1 MPLWSPKEREWKDQ
15 FRAAMVAAGKMDDF
29 VAAKKSIYEELTKH
43 KRDKKACDK
52 LAWKQA
58 AGGHPFSE
66 LFDMAKFE
74 IEWKEKNEAIT
85 RKRRENGRRLSQL
98 NKNKKEKA
106 LNAEVAAFPPPVNI
120 KDVDNSS
127 ADILRDIRWVYLN
140 MSRLFVNDTKN
151 RCQKLSV
158 KVLREAPSNGAVG
171 IAHYALADKKAFFEK
186 FVTRILPKDDE
197 SKKGPSPEEL
207 KSELDPTFDELQR
220 YMAKMSPVESVA
232 PPIERKEDENK
243 TDHA

>member
-1 MPLWSPKEREWKDQ
+1 MPLWSKKDREWKDQ
-15 FRAAMVAAGKMDDF
+15 IRAAMVAAGKMDEF
-29 VAAKKSIYEELTKH
+29 VETKRSLYEELIKH

-58 AGGHPFSE
+58 SADARFAP
-66 LFDMAKFE
+66 LFDIAKFE
-74 IEWKEKNEAIT
+74 LEWKDKNAVAVQ
-85 RKRRENGRRLSQL
+85 KRRDHMVKIRQL
-98 NKNKKEKA
+98 KKKKA
-106 LNAEVAAFPPPVNI
+106 EPEEHNVPMTPTVNI
-120 KDVDNSS
+120 KDGDNSS

-151 RCQKLSV
+151 KCQKLSV

-197 SKKGPSPEEL
+197 SKKGPSPDEL
-207 KSELDPTFDELQR
+207 KSELDPTFDELER

-232 PPIERKEDENK
+232 PPIEKEEENDK
-243 TDHA
+243 TEHA